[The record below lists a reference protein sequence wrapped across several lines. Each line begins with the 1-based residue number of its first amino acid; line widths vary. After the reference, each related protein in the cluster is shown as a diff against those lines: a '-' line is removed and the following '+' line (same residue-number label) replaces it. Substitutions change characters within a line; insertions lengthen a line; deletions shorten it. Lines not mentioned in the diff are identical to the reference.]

1 MQWRRRWGC
10 GWEPQRTLI
19 DLSSIYWKERIIA
32 ADLLRDLLEDEGH
45 TVLAARNGRE
55 ALALARAEHPDLV
68 LSDVMMPLMNGVQLA
83 RMLRDEL
90 LAWELVV
97 ILMSAAHP
105 PDLASAGAAAFLA
118 KPFDL
123 DEVSR
128 LVARHIA
135 R

>member
-1 MQWRRRWGC
+1 MATILVVDD
-10 GWEPQRTLI
+10 EPPIL
-19 DLSSIYWKERIIA
+19 
-32 ADLLRDLLEDEGH
+32 DLLRDLLEDEGH